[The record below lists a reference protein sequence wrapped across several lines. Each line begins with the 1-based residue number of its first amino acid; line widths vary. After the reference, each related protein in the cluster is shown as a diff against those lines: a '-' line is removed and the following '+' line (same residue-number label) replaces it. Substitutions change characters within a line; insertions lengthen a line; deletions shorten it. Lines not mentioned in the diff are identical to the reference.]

1 MSTGQ
6 GLLTGRGRKLVANT
20 FVVLLLLA
28 GLVIGAWALYQT
40 MNAVVALGRNY
51 VNLPFYP
58 LPIDVWSYH
67 DAAYS
72 LIWLAYIGFV
82 LRKVTPWRSGSLT
95 TGRVIVSL
103 AGFASVTAGL
113 WLRQDVMNAV
123 LVMGRQF
130 IDLPFFAAR
139 LDLLNAANTGELLV
153 LVGFV
158 FFLSAA
164 DLP

>member
-1 MSTGQ
+1 MSTAQ
-6 GLLTGRGRKLVANT
+6 GVLTRRGRRLVTNII
-20 FVVLLLLA
+20 VVILLLVV
-28 GLVIGAWALYQT
+28 LVIGAWALYQT
-40 MNAVVALGRNY
+40 MNAVVALGRSY

-67 DAAYS
+67 DMSYT
-72 LIWLAYIGFV
+72 LIWIAYVGFV

-95 TGRVIVSL
+95 TGKVIVSL
-103 AGFASVTAGL
+103 AGFAFVTAGL
-113 WLRQDVMNAV
+113 WLTQDVMNAV
-123 LVMGRQF
+123 LVLGRQF

-158 FFLSAA
+158 FFLSAV